1 MFAPGDYVIYSVEGV
16 CLVEE
21 AGQLNVP
28 GLERGRSYYRLTP
41 YYRGGVIYTPVDGKT
56 AIRPVMTKPALQALL
71 PELPGMPEL
80 EDVPQDPRQLAGFYR
95 EILASHDCRRLLQLC
110 KTMFHKQ
117 RQLAPKRKTVSS
129 TELRSWKTAEEM
141 LHQEFAFVLGKQPSE
156 IKAYLEDAFA
166 S

>member
-16 CLVEE
+16 CRVEE
-21 AGQLNVP
+21 IGTPKISGVDKH
-28 GLERGRSYYRLTP
+28 RDYYTLAP
-41 YYRGGVIYTPVDGKT
+41 YYRGGVIYTPVDGKA

-80 EDVPQDPRQLAGFYR
+80 ENVPQDPRQLAGFYR

-110 KTMFHKQ
+110 KTIYNKQ
-117 RQLAPKRKTVSS
+117 KQLAARRRTVSA

-141 LHQEFAFVLGKQPSE
+141 LHQEFAFVLGMQPAE
-156 IKAYLEDAFA
+156 VKTYLETAFA